1 MKKLLGK
8 NVPPSRVDKL
18 IKEADTDGDGMIG
31 FEEFLVM
38 FRNENQLMAREELAD
53 ESSSHTADGES

>member
-1 MKKLLGK
+1 M
-8 NVPPSRVDKL
+8 PPSRVDKL